1 MLEIWWVILIG
12 LLGGVAVGLQSP
24 IAGRMGEKIGGTA
37 SSVIVH
43 LSGLI
48 VSLVM
53 LVLRGG
59 EKIKEWPTLPWYML
73 VSGAF
78 GLVLI
83 QTITVTL
90 PRLGGAAMIAL
101 IIVGQLVTGLAIDTF
116 GWFGVAARPLEF
128 TRLAGAALLL
138 IGGYLVVK

>member
-1 MLEIWWVILIG
+1 MATWLVILIG

-24 IAGRMGEKIGGTA
+24 IAGRMGDKIGGTA
-37 SSVIVH
+37 SSVVVH

-48 VSLVM
+48 VSVAL

-59 EKIKEWPTLPWYML
+59 EKIKDWHSLPWYML
-73 VSGAF
+73 GAGVF
-78 GLVLI
+78 GLILY
-83 QTITVTL
+83 QTISVTL
-90 PRLGGAAMIAL
+90 PRLGGTAMIAL
-101 IIVGQLVTGLAIDTF
+101 IIIGQLVTGLAIDTF